1 MSINDWSITKSFQQ
15 VFDIKTEIGRMVD
28 AATSETL
35 LGPDRAQNF
44 RICETVNGNPKDGAV
59 DVVRALRKRL
69 HLKNPKVQLLS
80 LTLTDQLV
88 RSCGLEV
95 HQQIASKDFM
105 SDMQSLVSGMN
116 AEVDMEVNRK
126 ALLIIQ
132 CWGESFKDCRDEL
145 PLYYEMYASLRS
157 QGRQSHYSV
166 DLDSCFRAPTRRES
180 NFYHLISNC
189 CILSSGIRFPD
200 YDSHSTFT
208 PILVRPASTRL
219 PVSPL
224 IADTPTPVSLLSSF

>member
-15 VFDIKTEIGRMVD
+15 VFDIKTEIGRLVD

-44 RICETVNGNPKDGAV
+44 RICETVNGNPKDGAA

-69 HLKNPKVQLLS
+69 RLKNPKVQLLS
-80 LTLTDQLV
+80 LTLADQLV
-88 RSCGLEV
+88 RSCGLDL

-105 SDMQSLVSGMN
+105 ADMQSLVSGMN

-145 PLYYEMYASLRS
+145 PLYYEMYASLKA
-157 QGRQSHYSV
+157 QGRPSFISHLYCRPRLIKIQSGLAFLRTGSQ
-166 DLDSCFRAPTRRES
+166 
-180 NFYHLISNC
+180 
-189 CILSSGIRFPD
+189 
-200 YDSHSTFT
+200 
-208 PILVRPASTRL
+208 
-219 PVSPL
+219 
-224 IADTPTPVSLLSSF
+224 

>member
-1 MSINDWSITKSFQQ
+1 M
-15 VFDIKTEIGRMVD
+15 
-28 AATSETL
+28 
-35 LGPDRAQNF
+35 
-44 RICETVNGNPKDGAV
+44 

-69 HLKNPKVQLLS
+69 RLKNPKVQLLS
-80 LTLTDQLV
+80 LTLADQLV

-157 QGRQSHYSV
+157 QGERLHCFVPACSAGV
-166 DLDSCFRAPTRRES
+166 DAMGKKLDSF
-180 NFYHLISNC
+180 F
-189 CILSSGIRFPD
+189 
-200 YDSHSTFT
+200 
-208 PILVRPASTRL
+208 
-219 PVSPL
+219 
-224 IADTPTPVSLLSSF
+224 